1 MSQDHTSLNADLD
14 AVAALAGRLRR
25 TLYEFVIGEREPVT
39 RDAAAVAV
47 GTTRQAAAYH
57 LDHLVDEGLLDVRF
71 ERVNGRVG
79 PGAGRTSKL
88 YMQSSRAVEVSLPP
102 RRYELAS
109 RIMLQAIAKSPLTRQ
124 SLTGVAREIG
134 AEVGKQGFDEAL
146 RDLGYQPVEVDGVTR
161 FRNCPFDAL
170 RQMDQDTTCDLNLAL
185 VEGVLDGSG
194 ADRRAELAPEVGY
207 CCIRLHATK
216 EEPT

>member
-1 MSQDHTSLNADLD
+1 MSANHDYLNSDLD
-14 AVAALAGRLRR
+14 AIAALGGRLRR
-25 TLYEFVIGEREPVT
+25 SLYEFVIGEREPVT

-57 LDHLVDEGLLDVRF
+57 LDHLVNEGLLDARF

-88 YMQSSRAVEVSLPP
+88 YLQSTRALEVSLPP

-124 SLTGVAREIG
+124 SLTEVAREMG
-134 AEVGKQGFDEAL
+134 ADVGRQGLDEAL
-146 RDLGYQPVEVDGVTR
+146 RDLGYQPVELDGVTR

-170 RQMDQDTTCDLNLAL
+170 RQMDQETTCDLNLAL

-194 ADRRAELAPEVGY
+194 ADREAELAPEAGY
-207 CCIRLHATK
+207 CCIRLHVTK
-216 EEPT
+216 EELR